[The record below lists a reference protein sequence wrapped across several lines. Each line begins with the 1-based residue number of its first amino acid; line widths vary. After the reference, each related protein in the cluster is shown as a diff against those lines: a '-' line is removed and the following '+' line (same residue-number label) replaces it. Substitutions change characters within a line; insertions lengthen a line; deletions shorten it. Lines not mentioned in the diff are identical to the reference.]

1 MTTSVFR
8 EPLLSVLAAIGLLSL
23 GTDLRAAAGQEPES
37 EAIWTL
43 VHGSTEQYGQLD
55 IEKIAQIYLKGRKWK
70 LAAADDLDPAILDG
84 PVFAVGSLD
93 DNIVAQALTLGT
105 LTSGRQY
112 LGRELEPG
120 VGYVLAGRG
129 ERGQPYCVFTGLDD
143 DAVFQCF
150 TTSVDVS
157 QPREFVIRQGKLLL
171 NWAWPGGGEAAAPD
185 SKKRRPLV
193 HDPASTALAILDLE
207 SDVVQDGLDLAERAE
222 LAAHAMAGYG
232 DERRLIDRNLDHL
245 PTIEA
250 SRQHM
255 LGLLSRN
262 LERLNEVLSW
272 TRGRKLNEMVDR
284 IYRGVETR
292 FGPGRKSAPAV
303 FLLLDGPA
311 VTNARTVGVDLA
323 TGRPRVVLN
332 LACFPTER
340 SFRIALVHEF
350 IHCLQLDEHG
360 NLPDDPMLVEGVAVL
375 LSGRLIQDA
384 SPDELM
390 MWPSGRFAWAKS
402 VEVEAAKRFRAQ
414 SRKGEELHPWF
425 TLNVNPLG
433 GSFRDGDSSHLGR
446 SEFPDRMGY
455 YLGWQAARGWLMANE
470 TAQAA
475 DMLRLPAGA
484 LIDFMPDKFRILDP
498 EEAGSS
504 INFDDK

>member
-1 MTTSVFR
+1 MKPPVFR
-8 EPLLSVLAAIGLLSL
+8 ELLLSVLAAIGLLFLCSKL
-23 GTDLRAAAGQEPES
+23 PAAPAQETNPEPV
-37 EAIWTL
+37 WTL

-55 IEKIAQIYLKGRKWK
+55 IEKIAQIYLKGRKWQ
-70 LAAADDLDPAILDG
+70 LAAADGLDPAILDG
-84 PVFAVGSLD
+84 PIFAVGNLD
-93 DNIVAQALTLGT
+93 DNLVAQALTLET

-129 ERGQPYCVFTGLDD
+129 ERGQPFCVFTGLDD

-157 QPREFVIRQGKLLL
+157 QPREFVIREGLFLL
-171 NWAWPGGGEAAAPD
+171 NWAWPGGAESEAPEA
-185 SKKRRPLV
+185 KKRRPLV

-207 SDVVQDGLDLAERAE
+207 SDVVQDDLDLAERAE
-222 LAAHAMAGYG
+222 LAAHVMAGYG
-232 DERRLIDRNLDHL
+232 DERRLIDRHLDHL
-245 PTIEA
+245 PTVEA
-250 SRQHM
+250 SRLHM
-255 LGLLSRN
+255 LGLLNRN
-262 LERLNEVLSW
+262 SERLQEVLAW

-292 FGPGRKSAPAV
+292 FGPGRQAAPAV

-311 VTNARTVGVDLA
+311 VTNARTVGTDIP

-340 SFRIALVHEF
+340 SFRIALIHEF
-350 IHCLQLDEHG
+350 IHCLQLDEEG
-360 NLPDDPMLVEGVAVL
+360 MLPDDPMLVEGVAVF

-384 SPDELM
+384 NPDELM
-390 MWPSGRFAWAKS
+390 MWREGRFAWAKS
-402 VEVEAAKRFRAQ
+402 VEVEAAKRLREQ
-414 SRKGEELHPWF
+414 SRNGEDLSSWF
-425 TLNVNPLG
+425 TLDVYPLG
-433 GSFRDGDSSHLGR
+433 GVSREMRGSHLSYSR
-446 SEFPDRMGY
+446 IPDRMGY

-470 TAQAA
+470 DAKPA

-484 LIDFMPDKFRILDP
+484 LIDFMPDKFRILDVA
-498 EEAGSS
+498 EADS
-504 INFDDK
+504 IIKFDR

>member
-1 MTTSVFR
+1 MKPTMFR
-8 EPLLSVLAAIGLLSL
+8 ELLHSVLAAIGLLFVCGRL
-23 GTDLRAAAGQEPES
+23 VAASAQEPKS
-37 EAIWTL
+37 DPVWTL
-43 VHGSTEQYGQLD
+43 VHGSTKQYGELG
-55 IEKIAQIYLKGRKWK
+55 IEKIAQIYLQGRKWK
-70 LAAADDLDPAILDG
+70 LATAEGLDPAILDG

-93 DNIVAQALTLGT
+93 DNIVAQALTLAN

-120 VGYVLAGRG
+120 VGYVLAGRS
-129 ERGQPYCVFTGLDD
+129 ELGQPFCVFTGLND

-157 QPREFVIRQGKLLL
+157 QPCEFVIRQGKLLL
-171 NWAWPGGGEAAAPD
+171 NWAWPGGGETAAPE

-207 SDVVQDGLDLAERAE
+207 SDVVQDDLDLAERAE
-222 LAAHAMAGYG
+222 LAAHVMAGYG
-232 DERRLIDRNLDHL
+232 DERRLMDRYLNHL
-245 PTIEA
+245 PTVEA
-250 SRQHM
+250 SRKHM

-262 LERLNEVLSW
+262 SERLNEVLSW

-284 IYRGVETR
+284 VYRGVETR

-350 IHCLQLDEHG
+350 IHCLQLDEEG
-360 NLPDDPMLVEGVAVL
+360 NLPDDPMLVEGVAVF

-414 SRKGEELHPWF
+414 SRKGEELHRWF

-433 GSFRDGDSSHLGR
+433 GSFCDGNSSHLGR

-470 TAQAA
+470 TAKAA

-484 LIDFMPDKFRILDP
+484 LIDFMPDKFRILDVA
-498 EEAGSS
+498 EADS
-504 INFDDK
+504 IIKFDR